1 MAVESP
7 LHHAPPRRRTE
18 PPSTFTLP
26 GPRWAWLW
34 ALGIV
39 GGVIAFYLHK
49 GNVTDDSYAF
59 LDWGRDL
66 RHHYLPLLGGR
77 AFQPLPIAAGAGLSL
92 FGGSSP
98 DITMMFTL
106 GTLVIMAAGAWR
118 IMELLDIP
126 QPAPLVAAFLA
137 GFVMPSFYVADVAYN
152 NGPYATLMIWAL
164 VLDMEKKYRGAWLLL
179 MIDGLMRPEAW
190 PFLCAYGVLTWWR
203 EGHTLDLRKLLR
215 IAVLVAAPIVAWLVM
230 EWIVAGKPLYS
241 EESASGSAVSQTG
254 TGTYAGIFDTIHLQL
269 SWEIVFG
276 AFVGAGSAF
285 FFPRRNRVLLLV
297 ATTLLTLI
305 GLLILAHSHFNVPGR
320 DYSLLS
326 PLMAL
331 LAVVGFSIPARL
343 VRRHKQPFAAVFA
356 VGALCLFP
364 LVYFTVPHTMNRLGP
379 TMKYV
384 AFGRYIEQSFNHEIG
399 SVAHDVDIKGA
410 KWHSVAMVG
419 AVDDSELAWVL
430 GVPYTTVIDQIEG
443 SRTHLIVEPTELTI
457 RELDAHK
464 LDNRTR
470 ERIPAGWRLL
480 LNGKHWQ
487 VYAPPEPLPIKLY

>member
-7 LHHAPPRRRTE
+7 LHHAPTRRAT
-18 PPSTFTLP
+18 PPPKLTLP

-39 GGVIAFYLHK
+39 GGVILFYLHR

-92 FGGSSP
+92 FSGSAP

-106 GTLVIMAAGAWR
+106 GSLVILAAGAWR
-118 IMELLDIP
+118 IMELLEIP
-126 QPAPLVAAFLA
+126 QPAPIVAAFLA
-137 GFVMPSFYVADVAYN
+137 GFVMPSLYVADVAYN
-152 NGPYATLMIWAL
+152 NAPYATLIIWAL

-179 MIDGLMRPEAW
+179 IVDGLVRPEAW
-190 PFLCAYGVLTWWR
+190 VFLCAYGVLTWWR
-203 EGHTLDLRKLLR
+203 EGRTLAPLKLLR
-215 IAVLVAAPIVAWLVM
+215 IATLVAAPIVLWLAL

-241 EESASGSAVSQTG
+241 EESSAGSAVIKTG
-254 TGTYAGIFDTIHLQL
+254 TGTYTGIFDTIHLQL
-269 SWEIVFG
+269 SWEIIVG
-276 AFVGAGSAF
+276 AFVGAASAF
-285 FFPRRNRVLLLV
+285 FFPRRNRVLLLT
-297 ATTLLTLI
+297 ATTALTLL
-305 GLLILAHSHFNVPGR
+305 GLLILAHSKFNVPGR

-331 LAVVGFSIPARL
+331 LAVVGFSIPARY
-343 VRRHKQPFAAVFA
+343 VRRRGQNFGAVFG
-356 VGALCLFP
+356 VGAVCFALLI
-364 LVYFTVPHTMNRLGP
+364 YFTVPHTMNRLGP
-379 TMKYV
+379 TLKYV
-384 AFGRYIEQSFNHEIG
+384 AFGRYIEQGFNREIG
-399 SVAHDVDIKGA
+399 SIAHDIDVKGA
-410 KWHSVAMVG
+410 RWHSVAMVG
-419 AVDDSELAWVL
+419 AVDDSELSWVL
-430 GVPYTTVIDQIEG
+430 NVPYTTVINQTEG
-443 SRTHLIVEPTELTI
+443 TRTHLIVEPTQLTI

-464 LDNRTR
+464 LDNRKR
-470 ERIPAGWRLL
+470 QPVPAGWRLL